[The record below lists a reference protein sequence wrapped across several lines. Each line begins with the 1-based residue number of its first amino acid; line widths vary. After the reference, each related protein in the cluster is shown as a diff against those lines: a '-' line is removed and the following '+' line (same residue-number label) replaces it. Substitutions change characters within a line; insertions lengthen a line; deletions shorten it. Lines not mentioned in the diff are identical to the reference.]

1 MKLDDNIVLE
11 IEGGVKSYTPPFPER
26 AKSQRSLRELL
37 PLYRSNL
44 LSIFDK
50 NDYERRYGRLRILCR
65 QLILCNTPD
74 LVQEVFITQHEIFQ
88 QKTAQMEQSLK
99 PLLHDGLFISHGE
112 LWKTRRAAVAPIVH
126 ANKVSNFAPI
136 MCETIQ
142 EWGDNWCKK
151 KNGDEIDV
159 LFEMAELT
167 AEIISRTVFGHKL
180 GRQYTSEIV
189 AGFKE
194 YQENVHQTDLLSMF
208 GFPDWFPRVYRGR
221 IRKPLKR
228 IHTVV
233 DSIIEI
239 HERNNLKNICS
250 DAMIARLFEA
260 KSEDGRYLTRE
271 AIRNEAIVIFMAGH
285 ETTANTLAW
294 TWLNL
299 SQSPRVLKKLY
310 DEIENVIGNRPPTF
324 EDVTKLSYTRYI
336 IEETLRL
343 YPPVPILSRRA
354 IRNGVLEGEPYRK
367 GDILMVSPWLLHRN
381 PNVWSHSDSFFPER
395 FDPNIAPKPNK
406 YAYLPFAIG
415 PRICPGLA
423 FGMTETILTIVTL
436 AQRFELSLKAGHKVQ
451 AMSRLT
457 LRPGNSLPMLLRH
470 R

>member
-1 MKLDDNIVLE
+1 MKLDDNLVLE
-11 IEGGVKSYTPPFPER
+11 IEGGVQSYIPPFPKR
-26 AKSQRSLRELL
+26 AKSQRSLLELL

-44 LSIFDK
+44 LSIFDE
-50 NDYERRYGRLRILCR
+50 NDYKRRYGRLRILCR
-65 QLILCNTPD
+65 ELILCNTPD
-74 LVQEVFITQHEIFQ
+74 LVQEAFITQHEIFQ
-88 QKTAQMEQSLK
+88 QKTAQMEQALK
-99 PLLHDGLFISHGE
+99 PLLDDGLFISYGE

-142 EWGDNWCKK
+142 EWGDSWCKR
-151 KNGDEIDV
+151 KNGDEIDI

-239 HERNNLKNICS
+239 HEQNNLKNICS

-260 KSEDGRYLTRE
+260 KSEDGRYLTRK

-299 SQSPRVLKKLY
+299 SKSPRVLKKLY

-324 EDVTKLSYTRYI
+324 EDVSKLSYTRYI

-354 IRNGVLEGEPYRK
+354 IRNGVLEGESYRK

-470 R
+470 S